1 MKVFKKRDFFYIYIK
16 TIFYVYR
23 DWLGLITDIEFITVD
38 VHLYKMTN
46 TLNLNVNNI
55 FMFQEHMNVLQNETF
70 FIKNQA

>member
-1 MKVFKKRDFFYIYIK
+1 MKVKKKRDFFFIYIK